1 MSDIKQI
8 ETRLEDLVRAHR
20 GLAAR
25 NEALFQTCKIM
36 FALIPAPL
44 PLVQHLLEKLHQA
57 TYDHMDSGRLDPEY
71 QSLVEEAFAEL
82 QAVALAART

>member
-36 FALIPAPL
+36 FALTPAPL
-44 PLVQHLLEKLHQA
+44 PMVQYLLKSLHQA
-57 TYDHMDSGRLDPEY
+57 TKDHMDSGLLDEEY
-71 QSLVEEAFAEL
+71 QSLVEEAMEEL
-82 QAVALAART
+82 QSVALAGRQ